1 VEELPVQRIFVLVTI
16 LLVAVSGQSAD
27 TKGESP
33 PDPDLQKLQG
43 KWRLTYHSVAGI
55 EDTIGVVWELEVKGD
70 KYTLK
75 ADSTTT
81 TGTIKLDSSKKPK
94 QLEYTAENDDDTMGT
109 FVGIYELDAD
119 TYRTCD
125 VEKGKDDRP
134 TEFKTKAKTGQV
146 VVWKKVKVK
155 D

>member
-1 VEELPVQRIFVLVTI
+1 MKRVLVLLVI
-16 LLVAVSGQSAD
+16 LLVAVSGHSAD
-27 TKGESP
+27 TKDTS

-43 KWRLTYHSVAGI
+43 KWRLTYHSVAGV
-55 EDTIGVVWELEVKGD
+55 EDTIGVVWELEVKDD
-70 KYTLK
+70 KYTLT
-75 ADSTTT
+75 ADSTKT

-109 FVGIYELDAD
+109 FIGIYELDGE

>member
-1 VEELPVQRIFVLVTI
+1 VGELPVQRIFVLLI
-16 LLVAVSGQSAD
+16 LLVASSGHSAD
-27 TKGESP
+27 TKDPP

-55 EDTIGVVWELEVKGD
+55 EETIGVVWELAVKDD

-75 ADSTTT
+75 ADNTTT

-94 QLEYTAENDDDTMGT
+94 QMEYTAENDDDTMGT
-109 FVGIYELDAD
+109 FIGIYELDGD

>member
-1 VEELPVQRIFVLVTI
+1 MKRVLVLLVI
-16 LLVAVSGQSAD
+16 LLVAVSGHSAD
-27 TKGESP
+27 TKDTS

-43 KWRLTYHSVAGI
+43 KWRLTYHSVAGV
-55 EDTIGVVWELEVKGD
+55 EDTIGVVWELEVKDD
-70 KYTLK
+70 KYTLT
-75 ADSTTT
+75 ADSTKT

-109 FVGIYELDAD
+109 FIGIYEFDGE